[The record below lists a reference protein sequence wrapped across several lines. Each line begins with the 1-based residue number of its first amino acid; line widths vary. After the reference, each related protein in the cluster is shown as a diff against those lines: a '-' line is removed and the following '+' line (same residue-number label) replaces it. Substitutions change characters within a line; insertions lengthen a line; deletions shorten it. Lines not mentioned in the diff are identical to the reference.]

1 MNRKTVII
9 LVSMLAVMVGMI
21 AVAVAFLYSGESS
34 DAARSSKVAEE
45 SRYMLLPAVPSDA
58 VALMCLSD
66 ASKAQDLTPFGKFD
80 CRMVVSLHF
89 SGKLVPIYILDA
101 GRASEQMPKSAE
113 EYIARA
119 KEAGADSFWYKD
131 ISPEALID
139 VIDRTMAGE
148 HLFPGE
154 KPRVKLGLTE
164 KEIEVLRYVCEGLE
178 YSEMA
183 EALGVSERTVKY
195 HVSNLLSKTGYA
207 NRTRLAI
214 AVTNKKFIV
223 PNLADGNEFDTT
235 E

>member
-119 KEAGADSFWYKD
+119 KEAG
-131 ISPEALID
+131 
-139 VIDRTMAGE
+139 M
-148 HLFPGE
+148 
-154 KPRVKLGLTE
+154 
-164 KEIEVLRYVCEGLE
+164 VCEYLNC
-178 YSEMA
+178 S
-183 EALGVSERTVKY
+183 ALAPRGS
-195 HVSNLLSKTGYA
+195 
-207 NRTRLAI
+207 RLNSRSIVI
-214 AVTNKKFIV
+214 AS
-223 PNLADGNEFDTT
+223 PS
-235 E
+235 